1 MLLYVIDFG
10 TLINPFPKSPSAV
23 SETAP
28 FVSRLIGTLTIF
40 GGIAMM
46 VYLTFGAV
54 QWSTSAGDK
63 GQVDAAKKTITNA
76 VIGIVIITA
85 AYILVGIIGKI
96 LGFEPLKPVIF
107 VP

>member
-1 MLLYVIDFG
+1 MTLYLDFG
-10 TLINPFPKSPSAV
+10 TLVNPFRNAPSEV
-23 SETAP
+23 SQTGP

-46 VYLTFGAV
+46 AYLTFGAV

-76 VIGIVIITA
+76 IIGMVIVTATYII
-85 AYILVGIIGKI
+85 VGILGKI
-96 LGFEPLKPVIF
+96 LGFYPLQPVIF